1 MKITKFFSLMLAA
14 ALVAVGCEST
24 PSDKPDVPSTTGAI
38 TLEAPASIEL
48 GQPINFTVMQE
59 GQDVTAA
66 ATIYETAGFT
76 AVENPYTPTTTG
88 TFSFYATKGKESS
101 EIISVTVMASV
112 PTLPEDEFPESTK
125 FNHRVLLI
133 DHTGLN
139 CGNCPRVMDGLEA
152 LAKTDAHM
160 HYNEAC
166 VHGGGYA
173 PSSSDKAYSDAAKIV
188 DQFYRP
194 SGYPN
199 IQFNFRAGAGDIGYV
214 DNFVKNNTAII
225 NSLVKAEG
233 ADAGIAVAANGDQTA
248 VYVSIA
254 VKAAVEQEYRLTAWL
269 LENDIYNPGQSG
281 ATKDSHKLH
290 QHALRNIAGAYSR
303 NDISGDSIG
312 VIAAGQVKEHSFEL
326 PIISNKWVVSNMEV
340 LVIVSAP
347 NKNGQFEVVNTAVC
361 PINSTIGYEYL

>member
-14 ALVAVGCEST
+14 ALVAVGCETGS
-24 PSDKPDVPSTTGAI
+24 KPDVPSTTGAI

-48 GQPINFTVMQE
+48 GQAITFTVMQE

-101 EIISVTVMASV
+101 AIITVTVMASV
-112 PTLPEDEFPESTK
+112 PVLPEDQYPDSTK

-160 HYNEAC
+160 HYNEVC

-173 PSSSDKAYSDAAKIV
+173 PSGSDKAYSDAAKVV
-188 DQFYRP
+188 DSYYRP

-199 IQFNFRAGAGDIGYV
+199 IQFNFRAGQGDIGNV
-214 DNFVKNNTAII
+214 SSFVSNNTKII
-225 NSLVKAEG
+225 NSLVKPEG
-233 ADAGIAVAANGDQTA
+233 ADAGIAAAVSGDQTA

-254 VKAAVEQEYRLTAWL
+254 VKAAVEQEYKLTAWL
-269 LENDIYNPGQSG
+269 LENNIYNPGQAG
-281 ATKDSHKLH
+281 ASKDSHKIH
-290 QHALRNIAGAYSR
+290 NHALRNIAGNYSR

-326 PIISNKWVVSNMEV
+326 PVISNKWAVDNMEV
-340 LVIVSAP
+340 LIIVSAP
-347 NKNGQFEVVNTAVC
+347 NKNGQFEVVNTTLC
-361 PINSTIGYEYL
+361 PINSTVGYEYL

>member
-152 LAKTDAHM
+152 LAKTEAHM

-199 IQFNFRAGAGDIGYV
+199 IQFNFRAGAGDAGSI
-214 DNFVKNNTAII
+214 TARF
-225 NSLVKAEG
+225 SH
-233 ADAGIAVAANGDQTA
+233 
-248 VYVSIA
+248 
-254 VKAAVEQEYRLTAWL
+254 
-269 LENDIYNPGQSG
+269 PGP
-281 ATKDSHKLH
+281 
-290 QHALRNIAGAYSR
+290 R
-303 NDISGDSIG
+303 
-312 VIAAGQVKEHSFEL
+312 
-326 PIISNKWVVSNMEV
+326 
-340 LVIVSAP
+340 
-347 NKNGQFEVVNTAVC
+347 
-361 PINSTIGYEYL
+361 